1 MSQKRKSELISTS
14 NSEENNNDNNNS
26 KNEANIIAD
35 HKEVTVI
42 LDLASLEIVKTK
54 KGDFQ
59 LLNCDDHIRIMK
71 VL

>member
-1 MSQKRKSELISTS
+1 MSQHKRKSDSISNGEDNTAEEYSAKNDTSTS
-14 NSEENNNDNNNS
+14 DEYKD
-26 KNEANIIAD
+26 I
-35 HKEVTVI
+35 TVI

-71 VL
+71 V